1 MLSKITKLEQDIDS
15 EEKFD
20 EYEKT
25 KNKLEKIYDN
35 IAESVKL
42 PSKYSWYQYGEKSA
56 KFFYGL
62 EKKNT
67 SRETIKTLLE
77 DGKEI
82 TTPPEISL
90 TLKKFY
96 ENLFQ
101 KTIAKSISD
110 IEIFLN
116 DIHLPTISDVIV
128 TSVKLKLLKIIFL

>member
-1 MLSKITKLEQDIDS
+1 MSKITKLEQDIDS

-35 IAESVKL
+35 IAESVKI
-42 PSKYSWYQYGEKSA
+42 PSKYSWYQYGEKST

-67 SRETIKTLLE
+67 SRETIKTFLE
-77 DGKEI
+77 DSKEI

>member
-1 MLSKITKLEQDIDS
+1 MSKITKLEQDIDS

-42 PSKYSWYQYGEKSA
+42 PSKYSWYQYVEKSA

-67 SRETIKTLLE
+67 SRETIKTFLE